1 VRIRGQAPTLWGGMD
16 LELTRCPACGLPAEV
31 FDRFVVVD
39 DRGSVEH
46 VKIRCIT
53 GATFERPLGPWSP
66 GLRRAPSSER

>member
-1 VRIRGQAPTLWGGMD
+1 MD
-16 LELTRCPACGLPAEV
+16 LELTRCPACGLPAEI

-53 GATFERPLGPWSP
+53 GATFERPVGPWAP
-66 GLRRAPSSER
+66 GLRPQPSGER